1 MDLVDEKMR
10 ETVEA
15 YANDYREM
23 GYDVLFTSINT
34 SESIDILKPFLE
46 GCVSVVGQSGVGK
59 SSMLNVLRPE
69 LELKTNDISSHLGR
83 GKHTTRHVE
92 LIAIGSGLVAD
103 TPGFSSLD
111 FIDIEVEDLTYCF
124 QS

>member
-1 MDLVDEKMR
+1 
-10 ETVEA
+10 
-15 YANDYREM
+15 
-23 GYDVLFTSINT
+23 
-34 SESIDILKPFLE
+34 
-46 GCVSVVGQSGVGK
+46 
-59 SSMLNVLRPE
+59 MLNVLRPE

-124 QS
+124 PELKEASQYCKFRGCTHLSEPKCAVKAAVEEGKITEYRYKNYKQFVEEIRERKPRY

>member
-1 MDLVDEKMR
+1 
-10 ETVEA
+10 
-15 YANDYREM
+15 
-23 GYDVLFTSINT
+23 
-34 SESIDILKPFLE
+34 
-46 GCVSVVGQSGVGK
+46 
-59 SSMLNVLRPE
+59 MLNVLRPE

-83 GKHTTRHVE
+83 RKHTTRHVE

-124 QS
+124 PELKEARANTVNLEGVHIFLNRNVR